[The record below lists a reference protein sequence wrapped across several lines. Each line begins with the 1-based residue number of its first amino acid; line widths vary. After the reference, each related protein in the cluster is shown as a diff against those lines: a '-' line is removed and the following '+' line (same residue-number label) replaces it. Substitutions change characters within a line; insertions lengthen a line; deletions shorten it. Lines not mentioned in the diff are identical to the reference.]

1 MAGNQ
6 MDDKHITEILDRTS
20 IAALSESDLKEVRA
34 HVLECMSCRDAYE
47 AARLSAVV
55 IKSRAEVTIEPSPF
69 FQTRVMAALREQQAV
84 ESVPAMLR
92 LWRSAKALVST
103 MAVTTAALA
112 VVSFMQPS
120 QTTPV
125 TDQTASA
132 YSAYSAYSVIM
143 DQGADDQMS
152 YEQVLSTIYDDDDE
166 AR

>member
-1 MAGNQ
+1 MK
-6 MDDKHITEILDRTS
+6 DKHITEILDNTS
-20 IAALSESDLKEVRA
+20 IAALSETQLNEVRGHA
-34 HVLECMSCRDAYE
+34 LECMTCREAYE
-47 AARLSAVV
+47 AARLSAV
-55 IKSRAEVTIEPSPF
+55 ILKRRAQATIEPSPF

-92 LWRSAKALVST
+92 LWRSAKAIVST

-120 QTTPV
+120 QTTPA

-132 YSAYSAYSVIM
+132 YSAYSVIM
-143 DQGADDQMS
+143 DQDADDQMS
-152 YEQVLSTIYDDDDE
+152 YEQVLSTIYDDDDD

>member
-1 MAGNQ
+1 MK
-6 MDDKHITEILDRTS
+6 DRHITEILDNAS
-20 IAALSESDLKEVRA
+20 IATLSESELNEIRA
-34 HVLECMSCRDAYE
+34 HALECMSCRDAFE

-55 IKSRAEVTIEPSPF
+55 IKSRAEATIEPSPF

-92 LWRSAKALVST
+92 LWRSAKVLVST

-112 VVSFMQPS
+112 VVSFIQPS

-125 TDQTASA
+125 VDQTA
-132 YSAYSAYSVIM
+132 SAYSAYSVIM
-143 DQGADDQMS
+143 DQNADDQMS
-152 YEQVLSTIYDDDDE
+152 YEQVLSTIYEDDDE

>member
-1 MAGNQ
+1 MPIGNQ
-6 MDDKHITEILDRTS
+6 TNRHITEILDNAS
-20 IAALSESDLKEVRA
+20 IATLSESELNEIRGHA
-34 HVLECMSCRDAYE
+34 LECMSCRDAFE

-55 IKSRAEVTIEPSPF
+55 IKNRVEATFEPSPF

-92 LWRSAKALVST
+92 LWRSAKVLVST

-112 VVSFMQPS
+112 VVSFTQPS

-125 TDQTASA
+125 IDQTASA
-132 YSAYSAYSVIM
+132 YSAYSVIM
-143 DQGADDQMS
+143 EQDADDQMS
-152 YEQVLSTIYDDDDE
+152 YEQVLSTIYEDDDD

>member
-1 MAGNQ
+1 MK
-6 MDDKHITEILDRTS
+6 DKHITEILDKAS
-20 IAALSESDLKEVRA
+20 IAALSESELNEVRA
-34 HVLECMSCRDAYE
+34 HALVCMSCRDAYE
-47 AARLSAVV
+47 AARLSAV
-55 IKSRAEVTIEPSPF
+55 ILKSRVEATIEPSPF

-120 QTTPV
+120 QTTTL

-132 YSAYSAYSVIM
+132 YSEYSVIM
-143 DQGADDQMS
+143 GQDADDQMS
-152 YEQVLSTIYDDDDE
+152 YEQVLSTIYEDDDD

>member
-1 MAGNQ
+1 MKDN
-6 MDDKHITEILDRTS
+6 KHITEILDRAS
-20 IAALSESDLKEVRA
+20 IAMLSESELNEVRLHA
-34 HVLECMSCRDAYE
+34 LECMSCRDAYE
-47 AARLSAVV
+47 AARLSAMVL
-55 IKSRAEVTIEPSPF
+55 KTRAETTIEPSPF

-125 TDQTASA
+125 ADQTASV
-132 YSAYSAYSVIM
+132 YSAYSVIM
-143 DQGADDQMS
+143 DQDADDPMS
-152 YEQVLSTIYDDDDE
+152 YEQVLSTIYQDEDE

>member
-1 MAGNQ
+1 MPIGNQ
-6 MDDKHITEILDRTS
+6 TNRHITEILDNAS
-20 IAALSESDLKEVRA
+20 IATLSESELNEIRA
-34 HVLECMSCRDAYE
+34 HALGCMSCRDAFE

-55 IKSRAEVTIEPSPF
+55 IKSRVEATIEPSPF

-112 VVSFMQPS
+112 VVSFTQPS

-125 TDQTASA
+125 VDQTA
-132 YSAYSAYSVIM
+132 SAYSAYSVIM

-152 YEQVLSTIYDDDDE
+152 YEQVLSTIYEDDDD